1 MRFDASYWE
10 LFSRNLKNFS
20 STPRKINAII
30 PALTVYVVWSIGIA
44 YSNVLGFSPGV
55 DLYVRQFLAI
65 ASSVFTLVFIHFWS
79 KIILKR
85 KNLSF
90 WPIEYLGTIAIGV
103 LPILLYWLLIYEASV
118 ISLLLIYVRMIFLTV
133 VAESI
138 VGFLIFQIQNRSREL
153 EQHQISLVT
162 YEEKFRS
169 TIFNHLHDKVQS
181 RLFSVGIQL
190 NEIKS
195 DLDSDYSKKVE
206 DIISQIEKIRLSD
219 VKKTSIEIVPP
230 ITSVGL
236 TPSILSLLK
245 SHKPVLAGR
254 FSSQLSTPLSD
265 VEEDHFGIGIYRII
279 EQSLINSLIHGKA
292 TECDVVISQ
301 RDADIVLA
309 ITNNGIL
316 FDVKHITQGH
326 GFAVIDGWVSKLKG
340 EWNISNV
347 KDQVRLEARFERQI
361 SQV

>member
-1 MRFDASYWE
+1 MKFDTNDWE

-20 STPRKINAII
+20 STPRKIKAII
-30 PALTVYVVWSIGIA
+30 PALTVYAVWSIGIA
-44 YSNVLGFSPGV
+44 YSNVLGFSPDL
-55 DLYVRQFLAI
+55 DLYLRQFLAVV
-65 ASSVFTLVFIHFWS
+65 SSIFTFVFISFWS

-85 KNLSF
+85 KNLLF

-103 LPILLYWLLIYEASV
+103 LPILIYWILVYESSV
-118 ISLLLIYVRMIFLTV
+118 ISMLIIYIRLIFLTV
-133 VAESI
+133 VTESI
-138 VGFLIFQIQNRSREL
+138 VGFLIFQIQNRSLEL

-195 DLDSDYSKKVE
+195 DLDSDYAQKFE
-206 DIISQIEKIRLSD
+206 EIISQIESIRLSD

-236 TPSILSLLK
+236 IPSILSLLK
-245 SHKPVLAGR
+245 SHKPVLHGS

-265 VEEDHFGIGIYRII
+265 MEEDHFGIGIYRII
-279 EQSLINSLIHGKA
+279 EQALINSLIHGKA

-301 RDADIVLA
+301 RDAEIVLA
-309 ITNNGIL
+309 ITNNGTL

-347 KDQVRLEARFERQI
+347 KDQVHLEARFERQI